1 MRVVLVTYGSR
12 GDVQPLVALS
22 IALRSAGH
30 DVLLSGPPERKSWVE
45 GFGVPFHPLGRNITA
60 FLDSMGNAHS
70 IRSAVRFMKMM
81 RKEFGNQFEQ
91 LRDVLIR
98 ADVAVCS
105 SLAFALPTVAERLNI
120 PCRYLLF
127 APQLLPSRFH
137 PFMAFKHQGFP
148 LWYNRATWSLVHNLN
163 RLDLTRMINA
173 KRRAWG
179 MPPKRDFWFPSLG
192 PIAIVA
198 ADRAIAPVPPDAES
212 LGVQTGYL
220 HLDQPGVEDPGL
232 EAFLQSHPRPLY
244 AGFGSMPGSDQ
255 ARNVSR
261 IIKAAR
267 GADLPAVIGK
277 FWDMPTGFENAE
289 DVYFLKGYPHLKL
302 FPRMAAVLHHGG
314 AGTTATCAVSG
325 VPQVIVPH
333 VLDQYY
339 WGHRVYKAGL
349 GPRPVWRKRLSA
361 ERLGRSLRACLS
373 SKAIQRTAAETARSI
388 SPVASLEQTVR
399 VIEASR

>member
-30 DVLLSGPPERKSWVE
+30 DVLLAGPPERKSWVE
-45 GFGVPFHPLGRNITA
+45 GFGVPFQPMGRDVTA
-60 FLDSMGNAHS
+60 FLDSMGDAHS
-70 IRSAVRFMKMM
+70 IGSALRFMKMM
-81 RKEFGNQFEQ
+81 RAEIGNQFDQ
-91 LRDVLIR
+91 LSNILNR
-98 ADVAVCS
+98 ADVAVGS

-148 LWYNRATWSLVHNLN
+148 LWYNRATWSLVRYLN
-163 RLDLTRMINA
+163 RLDLTRRINA
-173 KRRAWG
+173 QRRAWG
-179 MPPKRDFWFPSLG
+179 MPPKADFWFPSLG

-198 ADRAIAPVPPDAES
+198 ADRVIAPVPPDAES

-220 HLDQPGVEDPGL
+220 HLDQPGADDPGL
-232 EAFLQSHPRPLY
+232 EAFLQANPHAVY
-244 AGFGSMPGSDQ
+244 AGFGSMPASDQ
-255 ARNVSR
+255 ARNVPC
-261 IIKAAR
+261 IVKAAR
-267 GADLPAVIGK
+267 EAGLAAVIGK
-277 FWDMPTGFENAE
+277 FWTTPTGFEHAE
-289 DVYFLKGYPHLKL
+289 DVYFLRGYPHLEL
-302 FPRMAAVLHHGG
+302 FPRMAAVIHHGG

-339 WGHRVYKAGL
+339 WGHRVHKSGI
-349 GPRPVWRKRLSA
+349 GPRPVWRRRLSA
-361 ERLGRSLRACLS
+361 KRLGRSLQACLS
-373 SKAIQRTAAETARSI
+373 NTSMQKAAAETARSI
-388 SPVASLEQTVR
+388 APGTSLQQTVHA
-399 VIEASR
+399 IEDSR